1 MEFCK
6 SLFAA
11 LYIVTAMSSVAW
23 TAPLSY
29 RPSDAEIVIR
39 LSLMPTRANATKEV
53 GYQQLVLLY
62 STSLLRWLRNDAC
75 KLAYCNLSPFYL
87 QMLKVYQFIASNWDL
102 KETPLA
108 LGVADTPVCSSNLV
122 SIGNFMFLS
131 TLSQWL
137 KLLNGYHHNS
147 PISFTHTAWFSLLYK

>member
-11 LYIVTAMSSVAW
+11 LFIVTAMGSVAW

-53 GYQQLVLLY
+53 GYQ
-62 STSLLRWLRNDAC
+62 
-75 KLAYCNLSPFYL
+75 
-87 QMLKVYQFIASNWDL
+87 
-102 KETPLA
+102 
-108 LGVADTPVCSSNLV
+108 
-122 SIGNFMFLS
+122 
-131 TLSQWL
+131 
-137 KLLNGYHHNS
+137 
-147 PISFTHTAWFSLLYK
+147 

>member
-1 MEFCK
+1 MFGLLEMEFCK

-11 LYIVTAMSSVAW
+11 LFIVTTMSLVAW

-29 RPSDAEIVIR
+29 QPSDAEIVIR

-53 GYQQLVLLY
+53 GYQKVILIY
-62 STSLLRWLRNDAC
+62 ATSPVSWLRNDAC
-75 KLAYCNLSPFYL
+75 KLANCKLSLFYL

-122 SIGNFMFLS
+122 SIGNFKSFNY
-131 TLSQWL
+131 TLS
-137 KLLNGYHHNS
+137 
-147 PISFTHTAWFSLLYK
+147 